1 MLLSLFCTRK
11 NQGIARINDLQLQDL
26 NSSLLKT
33 DGPPTYQTDSQ
44 TCVRAQQTS
53 EINLKTGSVF
63 RVLGNWQKAAEI
75 HTRYYYFFFI
85 KGELIE
91 KSKPEQPTINK
102 GYFKV
107 FLTIDLL
114 VNK

>member
-1 MLLSLFCTRK
+1 MLLSLFGTRK

-26 NSSLLKT
+26 NSSSLKT
-33 DGPPTYQTDSQ
+33 DGPLTYQTDSQ

-75 HTRYYYFFFI
+75 HTRYFFFFLK

-91 KSKPEQPTINK
+91 KSQNN
-102 GYFKV
+102 
-107 FLTIDLL
+107 LQ
-114 VNK
+114 